1 MMMTVMINMI
11 AITIILN
18 YCIIASLLLLVSSWP
33 LHVFICVMT
42 TIIMSNN
49 WDDKWTFYSIQRMCL
64 LLCVI
69 QQHAYGMY
77 SDTALFQFQKHTH
90 VKMQNQY

>member
-1 MMMTVMINMI
+1 
-11 AITIILN
+11 
-18 YCIIASLLLLVSSWP
+18 
-33 LHVFICVMT
+33 
-42 TIIMSNN
+42 MSNN
-49 WDDKWTFYSIQRMCL
+49 WDVKWTFFSIQRMCL